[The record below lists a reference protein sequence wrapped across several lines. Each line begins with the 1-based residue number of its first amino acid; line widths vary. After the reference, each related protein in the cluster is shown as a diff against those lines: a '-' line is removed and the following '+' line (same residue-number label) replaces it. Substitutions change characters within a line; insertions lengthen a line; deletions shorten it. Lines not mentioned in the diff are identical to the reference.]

1 MGISLEALWKG
12 ATDEDIVQAID
23 KWTSVNEEGQRALA
37 AEVKRRG
44 LKVAVPEIV
53 ATPVNARAAAHA
65 SSGASH
71 PFTPKTLLLIAMVLV
86 LVVLLARLT

>member
-1 MGISLEALWKG
+1 MAISLDALWKG
-12 ATDEDIVQAID
+12 ATDEEIVQALD
-23 KWTSVNEEGQRALA
+23 KWTSTNEEGQRVLA

-53 ATPVNARAAAHA
+53 ATPVNASAAAHA

-71 PFTPKTLLLIAMVLV
+71 PFTPKALLIIAVVLV
-86 LVVLLARLT
+86 LVIVLARLT